1 MTGDNYKLPEHGSS
15 YDDVM
20 GEVKRLRAEM
30 TSGQKGKLAS
40 TSFQGQAEMSRLTHE
55 AFSEFLEW
63 NGLFTFQESSA
74 AKMENDVL
82 DICVGLVLSLIHI

>member
-55 AFSEFLEW
+55 AFSEFLSGTGYLPFKSLLPQRW
-63 NGLFTFQESSA
+63 KMMCWISA
-74 AKMENDVL
+74 WAW
-82 DICVGLVLSLIHI
+82 